1 LKECSGGW
9 NTFVYGGRDRFL
21 LSLAWISVI
30 IKSKRKFIIKSL
42 NSNSGNQS
50 RQRES
55 NMSVNN
61 TKAKAFLL
69 DLEAKYLV
77 RQEFR
82 EKIFPLVEKI
92 FHKELSIRQQ
102 ELLAEIVE
110 EIFEKE
116 SQIASDLLE
125 AQEIINQ
132 IQSYA
137 RENYTELVKLRDTLL
152 SLKQGIQRVRLMRST
167 PEKALYH

>member
-1 LKECSGGW
+1 
-9 NTFVYGGRDRFL
+9 
-21 LSLAWISVI
+21 
-30 IKSKRKFIIKSL
+30 
-42 NSNSGNQS
+42 
-50 RQRES
+50 
-55 NMSVNN
+55 MSVNN